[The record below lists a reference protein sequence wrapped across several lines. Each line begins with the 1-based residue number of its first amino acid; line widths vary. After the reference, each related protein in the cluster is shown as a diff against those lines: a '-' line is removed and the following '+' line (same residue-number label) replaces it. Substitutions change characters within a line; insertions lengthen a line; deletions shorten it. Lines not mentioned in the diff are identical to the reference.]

1 MQPFEGIRV
10 LDLTHVLA
18 GPFCTSQLANLGAE
32 VIKIESPTHPDMTR
46 DDGGSQTLNEDQMG
60 TFFLSQSA
68 GKKSLTLD
76 LASKDGIAIF
86 ELLVKTSDVVVQN
99 YSGDKLEKLGISFE
113 KLSKI
118 NSKIIYCSM
127 TGFGKTGPKANH
139 PAYDVVIQ
147 AYSGIMAA
155 NGWSNE
161 DPPLRVGPPM
171 VDYGTGAQAAF
182 AISSALFQ
190 RERTGT
196 GQEIDV
202 AMADAALMLMS
213 SGVTE
218 TLATGVSPKRFGNSH
233 PELPYYSAY
242 KSSEGWVMLGAYT
255 LKQASDLMNV
265 LGYYGEALEIKN
277 LTRKTIGSVSEQ
289 NRRLIS
295 KRIQENSAQYWEDI
309 LNESHVPAARIRRID
324 ETLKE
329 EQLLSRKVIQKYKK
343 PFSNEAPEQLPVAA
357 FSFSHG
363 GPRLSGPSPQFGEH
377 TEELLLD
384 LGFSMNEISNLR
396 KKGVCL

>member
-1 MQPFEGIRV
+1 
-10 LDLTHVLA
+10 
-18 GPFCTSQLANLGAE
+18 
-32 VIKIESPTHPDMTR
+32 
-46 DDGGSQTLNEDQMG
+46 
-60 TFFLSQSA
+60 
-68 GKKSLTLD
+68 
-76 LASKDGIAIF
+76 
-86 ELLVKTSDVVVQN
+86 LLIKTSDVVVQN
-99 YSGDKLEKLGISFE
+99 YSGNKLEKLGISYE
-113 KLSKI
+113 NLSKI
-118 NSKIIYCSM
+118 NSRIIYCSM
-127 TGFGKTGPKANH
+127 TGFGRTGPKANH

-155 NGWSNE
+155 NGWSSE

-213 SGVTE
+213 AGVTE

-242 KSSEGWVMLGAYT
+242 KCSEGWIMLGAYT
-255 LKQASDLMNV
+255 LKQAFDLMNA
-265 LGYYGEALEIKN
+265 LGYYGEAMEIKN
-277 LTRKTIGSVSEQ
+277 LTRKTISSVSEQ
-289 NRRLIS
+289 NRKLINE
-295 KRIQENSAQYWEDI
+295 RIQENNAQYWEDI

-329 EQLLSRKVIQKYKK
+329 EQFLSRKVIQKYKS
-343 PFSNEAPEQLPVAA
+343 PLLNGAPEQLPVAA

-363 GPRLSGPSPQFGEH
+363 GPKLSGPPPQFGEH

-384 LGFSMNEISNLR
+384 LGYSINEISSLR

>member
-1 MQPFEGIRV
+1 
-10 LDLTHVLA
+10 
-18 GPFCTSQLANLGAE
+18 
-32 VIKIESPTHPDMTR
+32 
-46 DDGGSQTLNEDQMG
+46 
-60 TFFLSQSA
+60 
-68 GKKSLTLD
+68 
-76 LASKDGIAIF
+76 
-86 ELLVKTSDVVVQN
+86 
-99 YSGDKLEKLGISFE
+99 
-113 KLSKI
+113 
-118 NSKIIYCSM
+118 M

-242 KSSEGWVMLGAYT
+242 KSSEDWVMLGAYT